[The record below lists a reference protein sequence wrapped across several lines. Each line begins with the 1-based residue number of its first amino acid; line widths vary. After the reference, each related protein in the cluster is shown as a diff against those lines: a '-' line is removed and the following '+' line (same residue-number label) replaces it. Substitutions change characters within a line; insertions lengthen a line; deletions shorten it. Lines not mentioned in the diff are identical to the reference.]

1 MEKEMALSYA
11 EIQKKE
17 KELRDALATLEQ
29 EKLLAAEATKH
40 FEDIHGRMSEFF
52 QHFTAEQK
60 AELKSFFPS
69 DKVRGA
75 KKVGKQSQE
84 KGSVQPKY
92 ELPTGEKWSGRGR
105 TPIAFQEWKK
115 ANPDHEYPAYPHKA

>member
-1 MEKEMALSYA
+1 MAMTYA

-17 KELRDALATLEQ
+17 KELRDALQKLEQ
-29 EKLLAAEATKH
+29 DKEKLLAAEATKH
-40 FEDIHGRMSEFF
+40 FEDIYGKMSEFF